1 LKNRNP
7 KKWAIVAISY
17 LHGQKCSSDHSMKA
31 IIDRYRDSIIQI
43 ATPYSTGTGFL
54 LPDKQLVVTNNHIV
68 QDNREVVVRGDRLP
82 KQLAT
87 VVYADPKYDLAF
99 LRMQDPFEVAPEAVA
114 LGDDEKLVEGDVV
127 VSIGH
132 PFGLEF
138 SITQGIISNANREV
152 ENVRYLQH
160 DAALNPGNS
169 GGPLIDREGTII
181 GINTLGVEQG
191 DNIGFSLPVRYLKQA
206 LSDYQ
211 AARPGVKARCEACDN
226 VVAEQEVENDQY
238 CPHCGAKVYLPSFAE
253 VYEPVGVAESIEE
266 LLVEIGQDVRLSRR
280 GPNNWEIIEG
290 SARIDITYH
299 EDTGLIMGDAY
310 LCALPKTDIKPI
322 YEFLLRENYETEGL
336 SFSIKDQDVVLSLLI
351 FDRYLNLSTGIKL
364 FRHLFERAD
373 YYDNVLVE
381 KYGAIWRKEEES

>member
-1 LKNRNP
+1 
-7 KKWAIVAISY
+7 
-17 LHGQKCSSDHSMKA
+17 MKA

-99 LRMQDPFEVAPEAVA
+99 LRMQDPFDVAPEAVA
-114 LGDDEKLVEGDVV
+114 LGNDEKLTEGDVV

-169 GGPLIDREGTII
+169 GGPLIDRQGTIV

-191 DNIGFSLPVRYLKQA
+191 DNIGFSLPVRYLKRA

-211 AARPGVKARCEACDN
+211 AALPGVKARCEACDN

-238 CPHCGAKVYLPSFAE
+238 CPHCGASIYLPSFAE

-290 SARIDITYH
+290 SARINIIYH

-351 FDRYLNLSTGIKL
+351 FDRYLNLSTGMKL

-381 KYGAIWRKEEES
+381 KYGARWRKEEEN

>member
-1 LKNRNP
+1 
-7 KKWAIVAISY
+7 
-17 LHGQKCSSDHSMKA
+17 MKA

-54 LPDKQLVVTNNHIV
+54 LPDRQLVVTNNHIV

-87 VVYADPKYDLAF
+87 VVYADPRYDLAF
-99 LRMQDPFEVAPEAVA
+99 LRMQGPFEADTATVT
-114 LGDDEKLVEGDVV
+114 LGDDEALSEGDVV

-138 SITQGIISNANREV
+138 SITQGVISNTSREV
-152 ENVRYLQH
+152 DRIRYLQH

-169 GGPLIDREGTII
+169 GGPLINRDGEVI
-181 GINTLGVEQG
+181 GVNTLGMEQG
-191 DNIGFSLPVRYLKQA
+191 DNIGFSLPVRYLKRA
-206 LSDYQ
+206 LADYQ
-211 AARPGVKARCEACDN
+211 SAKPGVKVRCEACDN
-226 VVAEQEVENDQY
+226 VVAEQEVENEQY
-238 CPHCGAKVYLPSFAE
+238 CPHCGAKVYLPSLAE
-253 VYEPVGVAESIEE
+253 AYEPVGVAESIEE

-290 SARIDITYH
+290 SARINITYH

-310 LCALPKTDIKPI
+310 LCALPQTDIKPI
-322 YEFLLRENYETEGL
+322 YEFLLRENFETENL
-336 SFSIKDQDVVLSLLI
+336 SFSIKEQDVVLSLLI
-351 FDRYLNLSTGIKL
+351 FDRYLNLSTGMKL

-381 KYGAIWRKEEES
+381 KYGARWRQEE